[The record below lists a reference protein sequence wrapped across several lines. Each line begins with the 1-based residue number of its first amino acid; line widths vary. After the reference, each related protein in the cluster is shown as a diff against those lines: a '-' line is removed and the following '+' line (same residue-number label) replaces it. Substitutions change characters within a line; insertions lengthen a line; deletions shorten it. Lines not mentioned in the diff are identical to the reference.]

1 MGALKVLV
9 VVMGVLIVG
18 GTVTVGVLIVQ
29 RASGAAGAPPPISAG
44 LGQPAGTR
52 MLGIAAAGEGRVAIL
67 LQRPDGDRL
76 LVLDGRTGRVVGEVR
91 PGE

>member
-29 RASGAAGAPPPISAG
+29 RASGAAGVPPPISAG